1 MMAFLLFILL
11 QVADGWTT
19 VTALNMNGRE
29 LNPWLNYLFRKFGVI
44 QTLLVSKL
52 LSITIVGMLVYDHWA
67 VWFLVAVY
75 TFVVG
80 HNLKQIKG

>member
-1 MMAFLLFILL
+1 MIAFLLFIVL

-19 VTALNMNGRE
+19 VTALNMSGRE
-29 LNPWLNYLFRKFGVI
+29 LNPWLNYLFRKFGVV

-67 VWFLVAVY
+67 VWFLVVVY

>member
-1 MMAFLLFILL
+1 MIAFLLFILL

-19 VTALNMNGRE
+19 ITALNMNGRE
-29 LNPWLNYLFRKFGVI
+29 LNPWLNYLFRKFGAV

-67 VWFLVAVY
+67 VWFLVVVY
-75 TFVVG
+75 TFVVA
-80 HNLKQIKG
+80 HNLNQIKG

>member
-1 MMAFLLFILL
+1 VIAFLLFILL

>member
-1 MMAFLLFILL
+1 MIAFLLFILL

-19 VTALNMNGRE
+19 ITALNMNGRE
-29 LNPWLNYLFRKFGVI
+29 ANPLLNYLFRKFGVV

-67 VWFLVAVY
+67 VWFLVVVY
-75 TFVVG
+75 TFVVA

>member
-1 MMAFLLFILL
+1 MIAFLLFILL

-67 VWFLVAVY
+67 VWFLVVVY
-75 TFVVG
+75 TFVVA

>member
-1 MMAFLLFILL
+1 MIAFLLFSIL

-19 VTALNMNGRE
+19 VTALNINGRE
-29 LNPWLNYLFRKFGVI
+29 LNPWLNYLFRKFGVV

>member
-1 MMAFLLFILL
+1 MIAFLLLIVL

>member
-1 MMAFLLFILL
+1 MIAFLLFIFL

>member
-1 MMAFLLFILL
+1 MIAFLLFILL

-19 VTALNMNGRE
+19 VTSLNMNGRE

-67 VWFLVAVY
+67 VWFLVVVY

>member
-1 MMAFLLFILL
+1 MIAFLLFILL

-75 TFVVG
+75 TFVVL

>member
-1 MMAFLLFILL
+1 MIAFLLFILL

>member
-1 MMAFLLFILL
+1 MIAFLLFILL

-19 VTALNMNGRE
+19 ITALNMNGRE
-29 LNPWLNYLFRKFGVI
+29 LNPWLNYLFRKFGVV

-67 VWFLVAVY
+67 VWFLVVVY
-75 TFVVG
+75 TFVVAN
-80 HNLKQIKG
+80 NLKQIKG

>member
-1 MMAFLLFILL
+1 MIAFLLFILL

-29 LNPWLNYLFRKFGVI
+29 LNPWLNYLFRKFGVV